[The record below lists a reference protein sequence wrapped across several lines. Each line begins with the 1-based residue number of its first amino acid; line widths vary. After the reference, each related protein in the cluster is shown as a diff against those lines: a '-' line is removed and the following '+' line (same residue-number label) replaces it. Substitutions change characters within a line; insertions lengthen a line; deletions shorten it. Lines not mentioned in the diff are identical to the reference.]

1 MVRKFPTGK
10 QAEFDEDEKTF
21 YFPVFHLRQRAAA
34 GVVIMSAKANDS
46 TSYIPAAGEIS
57 SVGKK
62 EKNVRY
68 YHKRA
73 SRVGIG
79 HIFERIRDSQ
89 LPNKR

>member
-1 MVRKFPTGK
+1 MVRKFPTEK
-10 QAEFDEDEKTF
+10 QAEFDEDEKTL

-34 GVVIMSAKANDS
+34 GVVIISAKANDS

-57 SVGKK
+57 SVGKRK
-62 EKNVRY
+62 KVRY

-73 SRVGIG
+73 ARVGIG
-79 HIFERIRDSQ
+79 RIFERIRDSQ